1 MKLYREEILEMDAEQ
16 LRVEIA
22 KAKYERV
29 EVRGCEFSPDCG
41 DLSEVQDIGRRYS
54 EDRSTRDNYIL
65 WPCWLEDSFTDDGV
79 IYEYWRPVPDWPIS
93 IADAYELEGEVP
105 PEEIEN
111 YMRELGYVINH
122 KLDFAVKWLYQ
133 IAHATPEQR
142 SRAWL
147 IWKTEA
153 E

>member
-1 MKLYREEILEMDAEQ
+1 MNEMTNDE
-16 LRVEIA
+16 LRIAIA

-41 DLSEVQDIGRRYS
+41 DLNEVQSIDVRYPQYRTMS
-54 EDRSTRDNYIL
+54 DRYIL
-65 WPCWLEDSFTDDGV
+65 WPCWFESSFTDEDV
-79 IYEYWRPVPDWPIS
+79 VYEHWVPVPDWPND
-93 IADAYELEGEVP
+93 IAAAWELFDELPRV
-105 PEEIEN
+105 
-111 YMRELGYVINH
+111 RELYDCPDGSITFVCGGKDTYMGLDGGYRANA
-122 KLDFAVKWLYQ
+122 DT
-133 IAHATPEQR
+133 ATLAI